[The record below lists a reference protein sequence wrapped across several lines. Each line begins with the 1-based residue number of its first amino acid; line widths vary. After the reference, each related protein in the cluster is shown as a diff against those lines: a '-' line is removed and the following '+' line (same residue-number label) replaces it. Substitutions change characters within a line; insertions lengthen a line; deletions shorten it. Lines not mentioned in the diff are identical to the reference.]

1 MKLCHLVL
9 CMGAVTVLLGAAAP
23 VAAAKGDGKYW
34 VFVGTS
40 GGGSKG
46 IYRFDLDTATGK
58 ASNLELAGEATN
70 PGFLAIHPSG
80 KFLYAVGD
88 IHGRGGKRLGGVLA
102 FALDPATGKL
112 TQLNGQPSGGSGPC
126 HIVLDA
132 AGKSALVANYG
143 GGSAASFA
151 IEPDGKVGP
160 AASVMQHKGSSVT
173 KGRQEGPH
181 AHSINL
187 D

>member
-1 MKLCHLVL
+1 VASAD
-9 CMGAVTVLLGAAAP
+9 AVSPPSTEKAN
-23 VAAAKGDGKYW
+23 GKYW
-34 VFVGTS
+34 VFLGTS

-46 IYRFDLDTATGK
+46 IYRFELDAATGK

-102 FALDPATGKL
+102 FALDSLEAL
-112 TQLNGQPSGGSGPC
+112 T
-126 HIVLDA
+126 
-132 AGKSALVANYG
+132 AGFFPLERLP
-143 GGSAASFA
+143 
-151 IEPDGKVGP
+151 EPLHGIDRKWIGL
-160 AASVMQHKGSSVT
+160 AREFHFE
-173 KGRQEGPH
+173 GRRETYFDP
-181 AHSINL
+181 I